1 MAPPPTQVEHE
12 QDGGLFKVDHPEQ
25 FPLAMAGEDV
35 EAPDLEVT
43 GSVAPD
49 VSRSI
54 PVISIATG
62 RVLEISVR
70 LGDTVTKGQILM
82 RVQSADISQAFSDYR
97 QALADE
103 TLALTQL
110 DRSKLLYDH
119 GAIALNDLQVA
130 EDTEAK
136 AIVTVETALDHLRVL
151 GADVNNPSAIVEV
164 RAPASGIIT
173 DQEVTDAAGTL
184 GLASPN
190 AFTISDLS
198 HVWILCDVY
207 ENDLPFVRLGEY
219 ADIHL
224 NAYPDVHLK
233 GRIGNIGPIL
243 DPNIRTAKVRLEV
256 ANSNPQYDAMD
267 LKSIEDWV
275 VEKNLKSVPN
285 IVDVNSF
292 GGPTRE
298 YQVRVDP
305 DKLVAYGLSIGQ
317 VEQQLTNNN
326 VNAGGSFIEAGLQQI
341 NVRSVGLV
349 RNVQDIGQ
357 TVIMSKNGTPLRV
370 KDIAVVA
377 QGPKIRLGQFGR
389 ASRRQDGKIIDNDD
403 AVSGIAL
410 LRKGAEGDRA
420 LEGLHEKIREL
431 NSYILPPGVKLVP
444 FIDRSDLVHFTTHT
458 VLHNLSEGIILVVIV
473 LLLLLGNVRGALIV
487 ALTIPFSLLFAS
499 ICLDLKHIPA
509 NLLSLGALDFGM
521 VIDGSVAMVENI
533 VRHLHRREEAA
544 IEHGAVH
551 FVSSRANPVPD
562 TFAALRRGIW

>member
-70 LGDTVTKGQILM
+70 LGDTVTKGQTLM

-136 AIVTVETALDHLRVL
+136 AKVTVETALDHLRVL
-151 GADVNNPSAIVEV
+151 GADVNNASAIVEV

-173 DQEVTDAAGTL
+173 DQEVTVAAGTQ

-292 GGPTRE
+292 GGPTR
-298 YQVRVDP
+298 
-305 DKLVAYGLSIGQ
+305 
-317 VEQQLTNNN
+317 
-326 VNAGGSFIEAGLQQI
+326 
-341 NVRSVGLV
+341 
-349 RNVQDIGQ
+349 
-357 TVIMSKNGTPLRV
+357 
-370 KDIAVVA
+370 
-377 QGPKIRLGQFGR
+377 
-389 ASRRQDGKIIDNDD
+389 
-403 AVSGIAL
+403 
-410 LRKGAEGDRA
+410 
-420 LEGLHEKIREL
+420 
-431 NSYILPPGVKLVP
+431 
-444 FIDRSDLVHFTTHT
+444 
-458 VLHNLSEGIILVVIV
+458 
-473 LLLLLGNVRGALIV
+473 
-487 ALTIPFSLLFAS
+487 
-499 ICLDLKHIPA
+499 
-509 NLLSLGALDFGM
+509 
-521 VIDGSVAMVENI
+521 
-533 VRHLHRREEAA
+533 
-544 IEHGAVH
+544 
-551 FVSSRANPVPD
+551 
-562 TFAALRRGIW
+562 

>member
-1 MAPPPTQVEHE
+1 MAPPPTQVKHE

-49 VSRSI
+49 VSCSI

-173 DQEVTDAAGTL
+173 DQEVTVAAGTQ

-349 RNVQDIGQ
+349 RDVQDSGQ

-403 AVSGIAL
+403 AVRDRAA
-410 LRKGAEGDRA
+410 AEGRRGGQ
-420 LEGLHEKIREL
+420 GLRGSPRE
-431 NSYILPPGVKLVP
+431 N
-444 FIDRSDLVHFTTHT
+444 
-458 VLHNLSEGIILVVIV
+458 
-473 LLLLLGNVRGALIV
+473 
-487 ALTIPFSLLFAS
+487 
-499 ICLDLKHIPA
+499 
-509 NLLSLGALDFGM
+509 
-521 VIDGSVAMVENI
+521 
-533 VRHLHRREEAA
+533 
-544 IEHGAVH
+544 
-551 FVSSRANPVPD
+551 SRAE
-562 TFAALRRGIW
+562 